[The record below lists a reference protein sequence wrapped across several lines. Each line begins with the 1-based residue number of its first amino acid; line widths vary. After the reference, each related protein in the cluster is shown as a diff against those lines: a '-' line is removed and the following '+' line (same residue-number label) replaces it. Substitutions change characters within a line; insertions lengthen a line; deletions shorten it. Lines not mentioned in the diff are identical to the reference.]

1 MSFQSLNQP
10 NLVTDLIGL
19 LLQTPGMYWNKLKMQ
34 SAISAIG
41 GKSDKDSKKK
51 KGYTSAVGRYSY
63 LNKVWKP
70 VHRICFL
77 DPHIIKNEK
86 ELFKVL
92 LRATRSLR
100 TSRSLTGCVFPR
112 R

>member
-1 MSFQSLNQP
+1 
-10 NLVTDLIGL
+10 
-19 LLQTPGMYWNKLKMQ
+19 MYWNKLKMQ
-34 SAISAIG
+34 SAIPAIG
-41 GKSDKDSKKK
+41 GKSDKDKKK
-51 KGYTSAVGRYSY
+51 KGYTSAVGRYSF

-92 LRATRSLR
+92 YRVILVWWSVSWAGWVNIDLRM
-100 TSRSLTGCVFPR
+100 
-112 R
+112 

>member
-1 MSFQSLNQP
+1 
-10 NLVTDLIGL
+10 
-19 LLQTPGMYWNKLKMQ
+19 MYWNKLKMQ
-34 SAISAIG
+34 SAIPAIG
-41 GKSDKDSKKK
+41 GKSDKDKKK
-51 KGYTSAVGRYSY
+51 KGYTSAVGRYSF

-92 LRATRSLR
+92 YRVILVWWSDSWAGWVNIDLRM
-100 TSRSLTGCVFPR
+100 
-112 R
+112 

>member
-1 MSFQSLNQP
+1 
-10 NLVTDLIGL
+10 
-19 LLQTPGMYWNKLKMQ
+19 MYWNKLKMQ
-34 SAISAIG
+34 SAIPAIG
-41 GKSDKDSKKK
+41 GKSDKDKKK
-51 KGYTSAVGRYSY
+51 KGYTSAVGRYSF

-92 LRATRSLR
+92 RAMKL
-100 TSRSLTGCVFPR
+100 SRFYRCADSRNPYLYIF
-112 R
+112 